1 MGKSWWWIK
10 GQQRLLEGGGIMNC
24 VDWVDGY
31 YVAVIMRNDE
41 GELSEKGIKKSKN
54 QKSVT
59 KNNELIEI

>member
-1 MGKSWWWIK
+1 
-10 GQQRLLEGGGIMNC
+10 LEGGGIMNC

-54 QKSVT
+54 QKIKKSKNQKSVT
-59 KNNELIEI
+59 KNNELIKI